1 MHVDD
6 PTFRVNGRE
15 TAQLTLFEQNP
26 ALHIQAINSASSSSE
41 KTRKILVSDDELIK
55 WISR

>member
-15 TAQLTLFEQNP
+15 TAQLTWFEQNP
-26 ALHIQAINSASSSSE
+26 ALHIQAINPASSSSE
-41 KTRKILVSDDELIK
+41 KTRKILVSDDELIE